1 MSKANCPL
9 CGAELELPDGLPR
22 HLVCCPSC
30 RGQFKS
36 DEAVAQSEPGA
47 RQPDP
52 AGAFHMD
59 TRAITQPMPAASPDP
74 EPPPTSITPDPL
86 GAYRGDTLAISRPG
100 PTPSPPPPPSPMP
113 SSAEQADRFGAFDL
127 LEELGSSDVAVT
139 YRARWRAQ
147 GDIVTLKVLAPGKTA
162 TSEEV
167 DALVER
173 ARAASKLRSD
183 GVVHIIEVRKRD
195 DADYIASDFIEG
207 RPLADMLDAA
217 GPDGGAAVEVARS
230 LAWIL
235 DRAHCAGVVHG
246 NLKPS
251 NVILDAMG
259 EPHVTDFGL
268 ARELWR
274 LSPKDLRSTSKSAV
288 ALPLYTSPEQVGGEE
303 PTAQSDVYSIGALL
317 YHMLTG
323 RPPFEGRDI
332 LEVVLAVNGGG
343 PVPPV
348 SINHGVPP
356 AVNAIVM
363 KCLERKPCHRFAT
376 AEELAGDLERFLHGR
391 KIRATV
397 PGAGGRIV
405 RAFAL
410 RWKAVVAV
418 AALAGAAAV
427 GAWSAGRSMVL
438 PEWLAVVG
446 GSEQRAEA
454 ALHAADDLVR
464 GGRLDEAEAK
474 VAPIESNER
483 LPAWLRSGAV
493 ARLGVIHFQRG
504 EYGRA
509 AERFSRAI
517 GIRPGG
523 DAANHY
529 LYGVALWHAGGDPS
543 KVTAALRE
551 AIRLDP
557 AREAS
562 AACQYHY
569 GRACERA
576 KEHAEARLAFERVKQ
591 LDPAYKPELVASHL
605 AKLGR

>member
-1 MSKANCPL
+1 MSKACCPL

-30 RGQFKS
+30 RGEFKS
-36 DEAVAQSEPGA
+36 DKAVAPSEPNWS
-47 RQPDP
+47 QPDP
-52 AGAFHMD
+52 AAGLRMD
-59 TRAITQPMPAASPDP
+59 TKAITQPMPAAEAS
-74 EPPPTSITPDPL
+74 PTSIMPDPL
-86 GAYRGDTLAISRPG
+86 GAYRGDTLAVGRPAP

-113 SSAEQADRFGAFDL
+113 SSDDRTDRFGAFDL
-127 LEELGSSDVAVT
+127 LEKIGSSDIAVT

-173 ARAASKLRSD
+173 ARAASRLRSD
-183 GVVHIIEVRKRD
+183 DVVHIIEVRKRD
-195 DADYIASDFIEG
+195 ETDYIASDFIEG

-217 GPDGGAAVEVARS
+217 GTDGGVAVEITRS

-251 NVILDAMG
+251 NVILDARG
-259 EPHVTDFGL
+259 EPHVMDFGL

-274 LSPKDLRSTSKSAV
+274 LSPEDLRSTSKSGV
-288 ALPLYTSPEQVGGEE
+288 ELPLYTSPEQLRGEE
-303 PTAQSDVYSIGALL
+303 PTARSDVYSIGALL

-332 LEVVLAVNGGG
+332 LEVVLAVDEGG

-348 SINHGVPP
+348 SINHDVPP

-363 KCLERKPCHRFAT
+363 ECLEREPRHRFAK

-391 KIRATV
+391 KVRARI
-397 PGAGGRIV
+397 PGAGGRMI
-405 RAFAL
+405 RALAL
-410 RWKAVVAV
+410 RWKAVAAV
-418 AALAGAAAV
+418 IVLAGAAAV
-427 GAWSAGRSMVL
+427 GAWSAARSIAL

-446 GSEQRAEA
+446 GTEQRAEA
-454 ALHAADDLVR
+454 ALDAADDLVR
-464 GGRLDEAEAK
+464 EGRLAEAEAK
-474 VAPIESNER
+474 IVPIDSDEA
-483 LPAWLRSGAV
+483 LPAWLRSGAA

-504 EYGRA
+504 EYERA

-529 LYGVALWHAGGDPS
+529 LYGVALWHAGGDPG
-543 KVTAALRE
+543 KVAAALRE

-562 AACQYHY
+562 AACQYQY

-576 KEHAEARLAFERVKQ
+576 KDHDEARRAFERVVQ
-591 LDPAYKPELVASHL
+591 LDPGFKPELVASHL
-605 AKLGR
+605 AKLGP

>member
-1 MSKANCPL
+1 
-9 CGAELELPDGLPR
+9 
-22 HLVCCPSC
+22 
-30 RGQFKS
+30 
-36 DEAVAQSEPGA
+36 
-47 RQPDP
+47 
-52 AGAFHMD
+52 
-59 TRAITQPMPAASPDP
+59 
-74 EPPPTSITPDPL
+74 
-86 GAYRGDTLAISRPG
+86 
-100 PTPSPPPPPSPMP
+100 MP
-113 SSAEQADRFGAFDL
+113 SSPEQADRFGAFDL
-127 LEELGSSDVAVT
+127 LEEIGSSDVAVT
-139 YRARWRAQ
+139 YRARWRTQ

-217 GPDGGAAVEVARS
+217 GPDGGVAVEIARS

-259 EPHVTDFGL
+259 EPNVTDFGL

-274 LSPKDLRSTSKSAV
+274 LSPEDLRSTDGSGV
-288 ALPLYTSPEQVGGEE
+288 ALPLYTAPEQLGGQP
-303 PTAQSDVYSIGALL
+303 PTARSDVYSIGALL

-332 LEVVLAVNGGG
+332 LEVVLSVDRGA
-343 PVPPV
+343 PVPAA
-348 SINHGVPP
+348 SINRGIPP
-356 AVNAIVM
+356 EMNAIMM
-363 KCLERKPCHRFAT
+363 KCLEREPCHRFAT
-376 AEELAGDLERFLHGR
+376 AEELAGDLERFLHGG
-391 KIRATV
+391 KVRARI
-397 PGAGGRIV
+397 PGAGGRVV
-405 RAFAL
+405 RALAL
-410 RWKAVVAV
+410 RWKAAAVV
-418 AALAGAAAV
+418 AALAGSASV
-427 GAWSAGRSMVL
+427 GAWSVSRSVAL

-446 GSEQRAEA
+446 GAEQRAEA

-464 GGRLDEAEAK
+464 AGRLDEAEAK
-474 VAPIESNER
+474 VAPIESDER
-483 LPAWLRSGAV
+483 LPAWIRSGAA
-493 ARLGVIHFQRG
+493 ARLGVIHFRRR
-504 EYGRA
+504 EYERA

-523 DAANHY
+523 DAGNHY
-529 LYGVALWHAGGDPS
+529 LYGVALWHAGGDPR
-543 KVTAALRE
+543 KVAAALRE

-557 AREAS
+557 VREAS

-591 LDPAYKPELVASHL
+591 LDPAFKPELVASHL
-605 AKLGR
+605 AKLGP